1 MADRPDEPVDHDLVT
16 FGAVPL
22 VLLLIALVACVLPA
36 WRASRV
42 DPAPVL
48 RGE

>member
-1 MADRPDEPVDHDLVT
+1 LILAGVVALA
-16 FGAVPL
+16 GSLVPL
-22 VLLLIALVACVLPA
+22 G
-36 WRASRV
+36 RASRV